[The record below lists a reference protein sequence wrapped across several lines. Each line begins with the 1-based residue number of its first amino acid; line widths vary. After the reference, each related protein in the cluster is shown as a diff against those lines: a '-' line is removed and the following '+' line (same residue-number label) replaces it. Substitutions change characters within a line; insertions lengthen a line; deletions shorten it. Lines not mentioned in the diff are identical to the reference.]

1 MGGLLGRVADNTCE
15 RSRIGQKGMFNQD
28 VAAMEPSAYLA
39 RSFRA
44 GIAL

>member
-1 MGGLLGRVADNTCE
+1 MGGLLGRVSDNMCE
-15 RSRIGQKGMFNQD
+15 RSRIGQKGMLNQD
-28 VAAMEPSAYLA
+28 LAAVKPSAYLT